1 MLAEVSGI
9 EYGQTVD
16 SLAASPM
23 MPRPT
28 PLAIDQWLK
37 DIGRRAL
44 MMAEFAVHD
53 RDVSQDLVQDSLLA
67 FISRYADKPAEQWTP
82 LFYTILRSQIM
93 DWKRRQARR
102 SKWLTWFSSHNR
114 DDGDDE
120 DEHPINAIA
129 TPTDENP
136 ATLLANAND
145 IAIVQRIL
153 SRLPERQQQAFLLR
167 AWEGLDISTTANIMD
182 CGESSVKTHYS
193 RALLALRLGLNEAN
207 QHSVGQTT

>member
-28 PLAIDQWLK
+28 PLTIDQWLK

-102 SKWLTWFSSHNR
+102 SKWLTWFSGHN
-114 DDGDDE
+114 GDDE

-136 ATLLANAND
+136 VTLLANAND

-153 SRLPERQQQAFLLR
+153 SHLPERQQQAFLLR
-167 AWEGLDISTTANIMD
+167 AWEGLDISTTAKIMD

>member
-28 PLAIDQWLK
+28 PLTIDQWLK

-53 RDVSQDLVQDSLLA
+53 RDISQDLVQDSLLA

-102 SKWLTWFSSHNR
+102 SKLLTWFSGHNGY
-114 DDGDDE
+114 DGDDE
-120 DEHPINAIA
+120 EDPIHSIA
-129 TPTDENP
+129 TPTDENR
-136 ATLLANAND
+136 ATLLANANY

-153 SRLPERQQQAFLLR
+153 SRLPER
-167 AWEGLDISTTANIMD
+167 
-182 CGESSVKTHYS
+182 
-193 RALLALRLGLNEAN
+193 
-207 QHSVGQTT
+207 

>member
-1 MLAEVSGI
+1 MLAEVGVI

-53 RDVSQDLVQDSLLA
+53 RDISQDLVQDSLLA

-102 SKWLTWFSSHNR
+102 SKWLTWFSGHNG

-120 DEHPINAIA
+120 EDPIHSIA

-207 QHSVGQTT
+207 QHLVEQTT

>member
-16 SLAASPM
+16 SLATCPM

-28 PLAIDQWLK
+28 PLTIDQWLK

-53 RDVSQDLVQDSLLA
+53 RDISQDLVQDSLLA

-102 SKWLTWFSSHNR
+102 SKWLTWFSGHNG

-120 DEHPINAIA
+120 EDPIHSIA

-207 QHSVGQTT
+207 QHLVEQTK

>member
-16 SLAASPM
+16 SLAVCPM

-28 PLAIDQWLK
+28 PLTIDQWLK

-53 RDVSQDLVQDSLLA
+53 RDISQDLVQDSLLA

-136 ATLLANAND
+136 ATLLANADD
-145 IAIVQRIL
+145 IAVVQRIL

-182 CGESSVKTHYS
+182 CGESSVKAHYS

>member
-1 MLAEVSGI
+1 MLAEVCGI

-16 SLAASPM
+16 SLAAYPM
-23 MPRPT
+23 MPRLT
-28 PLAIDQWLK
+28 PLTIDQWLK
-37 DIGRRAL
+37 EIGRRAR

-102 SKWLTWFSSHNR
+102 GKWMTWLSRHNS
-114 DDGDDE
+114 DDDSDE
-120 DEHPINAIA
+120 EDSIHSIA
-129 TPTDENP
+129 TLTDENP
-136 ATLLANAND
+136 ATLLANAD
-145 IAIVQRIL
+145 DMATVQLIL
-153 SRLPERQQQAFLLR
+153 SRLPERQQQAFLFR
-167 AWEGLDISTTANIMD
+167 AWEGLDISTTARIMG

-193 RALLALRLGLNEAN
+193 RALLALRRGLNEAN
-207 QHSVGQTT
+207 QQPEEQTT

>member
-1 MLAEVSGI
+1 M
-9 EYGQTVD
+9 
-16 SLAASPM
+16 
-23 MPRPT
+23 
-28 PLAIDQWLK
+28 
-37 DIGRRAL
+37 
-44 MMAEFAVHD
+44 HD

-67 FISRYADKPAEQWTP
+67 FISRYADKPAERWTP

-136 ATLLANAND
+136 ATLLANADD
-145 IAIVQRIL
+145 IAVVQRIL
-153 SRLPERQQQAFLLR
+153 SRLPERQQQLFY
-167 AWEGLDISTTANIMD
+167 
-182 CGESSVKTHYS
+182 SVHGK
-193 RALLALRLGLNEAN
+193 A
-207 QHSVGQTT
+207 

>member
-1 MLAEVSGI
+1 MLAEVGVI

-16 SLAASPM
+16 SLAVCPM

-28 PLAIDQWLK
+28 PLTIDQWLK

-102 SKWLTWFSSHNR
+102 SKWLTWFDRFNSE
-114 DDGDDE
+114 DGDGE

-136 ATLLANAND
+136 ATLLANADD
-145 IAIVQRIL
+145 IVIVQRIL

-193 RALLALRLGLNEAN
+193 RALLALRQGLNEAN
-207 QHSVGQTT
+207 QHLVEHTK

>member
-1 MLAEVSGI
+1 M
-9 EYGQTVD
+9 
-16 SLAASPM
+16 
-23 MPRPT
+23 
-28 PLAIDQWLK
+28 
-37 DIGRRAL
+37 
-44 MMAEFAVHD
+44 
-53 RDVSQDLVQDSLLA
+53 QDSLLA

-93 DWKRRQARR
+93 DWKRRQARS

-120 DEHPINAIA
+120 EDPIHSIA

-153 SRLPERQQQAFLLR
+153 SLLPERQQQAFLLR
-167 AWEGLDISTTANIMD
+167 AWEGLDIRTTANIMD

-207 QHSVGQTT
+207 QHLVEQTT